1 MLPVGIF
8 EKEGKPFVWNVKK
21 LDLISGQM
29 NVQQTIQ
36 GSGVFNS
43 MDMSNMSIKIP
54 YAKKNDNET
63 QDEPLFRELKMSSFR
78 KLTPDDELRDL
89 KSIFGQQTQSNY
101 MMNLV
106 EINSEDKSSINLYF
120 DKLSMNV
127 AMI

>member
-1 MLPVGIF
+1 MF

-54 YAKKNDNET
+54 YANKSDNET

-78 KLTPDDELRDL
+78 KLTPDDELHDL

-106 EINSEDKSSINLYF
+106 EMNSEDKSSINLYF

>member
-1 MLPVGIF
+1 MF

-54 YAKKNDNET
+54 YANKSDNET

-106 EINSEDKSSINLYF
+106 EMNSEDKSSINLYF

>member
-1 MLPVGIF
+1 MF

-54 YAKKNDNET
+54 YANKSDNET

>member
-1 MLPVGIF
+1 MF

-54 YAKKNDNET
+54 YANKSDNET

-78 KLTPDDELRDL
+78 KLTPDDELREL

-101 MMNLV
+101 MRNLV